1 MAGPWERY
9 QQQPAQP
16 SGPWERYRKP
26 AEPKKPSTMGDVAAS
41 GASGVARG
49 ALDLLGLPGTIG
61 DAVNSAGQWALRK
74 GYQAVTGDEPSAQG
88 GGVERFFAGP
98 TEELE
103 AQMVGG
109 GSNPLS
115 GQNIRKVA
123 SQATDGATEYQPKT
137 TAGKYAG
144 TVGEFLPGAAAFG
157 GGSIGNLARFG
168 VLPGLAS
175 EGAGQATEGSA
186 LEPYARVA
194 AALMAPAAPAMAS
207 RAISPFRAAPGRM
220 AAADVLRS
228 EGIRPTAGQV
238 TGNKGL
244 QYAEAEL
251 GGARAA
257 DMMDDQARAF
267 TEAAMRRAGGAGLA
281 TPENMASLKAQIG
294 QGFDDVAAR
303 NSVRVDQSL
312 VDDFNGTMR
321 EYNRVL
327 GSEQKQ
333 IVGNIA
339 QDIVDRF
346 KAGSG
351 SLSGKDY
358 QMLRS
363 RLSKRAQNAA
373 GSDNELAEAY
383 RGLRNA
389 LDRGMERSV
398 RPEDA
403 GEWARLNKEY
413 GNMKT
418 LQKASVGGGE
428 DAGLGIISPARLRMA
443 ASSGKNLDKFTT
455 GKSDFSELSK
465 AGQAMMTPL
474 PQSGTNSRQVA
485 RNLGPIVPMMIGSAT
500 GAAAG
505 GQENGI
511 LGALGGAALG
521 ALAPKV
527 AGKALMSRPA
537 QAYLMNQAAPAVNF
551 ADPRYAAVIAAL
563 LGQGAGPPALPGR

>member
-1 MAGPWERY
+1 
-9 QQQPAQP
+9 
-16 SGPWERYRKP
+16 
-26 AEPKKPSTMGDVAAS
+26 
-41 GASGVARG
+41 
-49 ALDLLGLPGTIG
+49 
-61 DAVNSAGQWALRK
+61 
-74 GYQAVTGDEPSAQG
+74 
-88 GGVERFFAGP
+88 
-98 TEELE
+98 
-103 AQMVGG
+103 
-109 GSNPLS
+109 
-115 GQNIRKVA
+115 
-123 SQATDGATEYQPKT
+123 
-137 TAGKYAG
+137 
-144 TVGEFLPGAAAFG
+144 VGEFLPGAAAFG

-175 EGAGQATEGSA
+175 EGAGQLTEGSA
-186 LEPYARVA
+186 FEPYARVG
-194 AALMAPAAPAMAS
+194 AALLAPAIPAMAS
-207 RAISPFRAAPGRM
+207 RAISPFRAPPNRM

-228 EGIRPTAGQV
+228 EGVKPTAGQV

-244 QYAEAEL
+244 QYAESEL

-257 DMMDDQARAF
+257 DMIDDQARAF
-267 TEAAMRRAGGAGLA
+267 TEAAMKRAGGTGLA
-281 TPENMASLKAQIG
+281 TPENMASLKARIG

-303 NSVRVDQSL
+303 NSLRVDRGL
-312 VDDFNGTMR
+312 VDDFNNTMQ

-346 KAGSG
+346 RAGKG
-351 SLSGKDY
+351 RLTGEDY
-358 QMLRS
+358 KMFRS

-389 LDRGMERSV
+389 LDRGMERSI

-403 GEWARLNKEY
+403 GEWARLNREY

-443 ASSGKNLDKFTT
+443 ASSGKNLDKFVT

-465 AGQAMMTPL
+465 AGQAVMTPL
-474 PQSGTNSRQVA
+474 PNSGTASRTAA
-485 RNLGPIVPMMIGSAT
+485 RNLGAFAPMVVGSAT

-521 ALAPKV
+521 AMVPRLA
-527 AGKALMSRPA
+527 GRALMSRPA
-537 QAYLMNQAAPAVNF
+537 QAYLMNQTAPAMRF
-551 ADPRYAAVIAAL
+551 ADPRYAAVMAAL
-563 LGQGAGPPALPGR
+563 LGQQATPLGLPAR